1 MDFNYSNLFKPSY
14 LEALCAEYRLRPSKE
29 YGQNYL
35 LSEVPIQAM
44 IEAARVQKN
53 DTIVEVGP
61 GFGVLTLALAPQ
73 VQKVI
78 AFEIE
83 KKIEAY
89 WSIRQTEYPNVEVV
103 WGNVLHQMQNA
114 EFRMQNGTRGILHSS
129 FCIPHS
135 YKVIANV
142 PYQITSQI
150 FRLFLQE
157 VPVRPTWIVT
167 MVQKEVAERICAKR
181 GDMSLLAVS
190 VQYYGVPNIV
200 TKVSR
205 GNFWPIPKVDSAVI
219 SIEVNQNHVRT
230 KEQDV
235 WFFRVVHAAFA
246 HKRKQAW
253 RNMSEELHIEK
264 SVVQDV
270 LKEVVGNE
278 QVRAQDVTV
287 EEWVHISDKLHV

>member
-1 MDFNYSNLFKPSY
+1 MKNKHMDFDYHNLFKPSY

-73 VQKVI
+73 VQKVL

-89 WSIRQTEYPNVEVV
+89 WDVRQKEYPNVEVV
-103 WGNVLHQMQNA
+103 WGNVLHQMQGKANIVP
-114 EFRMQNGTRGILHSS
+114 NT
-129 FCIPHS
+129 

-150 FRLFLQE
+150 FRLFLEE
-157 VPVRPTWIVT
+157 VPVRPACIVT

-190 VQYYGVPNIV
+190 VQYYGTPKIV

-205 GNFWPIPKVDSAVI
+205 GNFWPMPKVDSAVI
-219 SIEVNQNHVRT
+219 AIEVNQNHTST
-230 KEQDV
+230 KERDD
-235 WFFRVVHAAFA
+235 WFFAVVRAAFA

-253 RNMSEELHIEK
+253 RNMSEELGIEK
-264 SVVQDV
+264 EKVQATLKTVVD
-270 LKEVVGNE
+270 NE
-278 QVRAQDVTV
+278 QVRAQDVGV
-287 EEWVHISDKLHV
+287 GEWIEIAKQLQVHKVKSS

>member
-1 MDFNYSNLFKPSY
+1 MDFDYHNLFKPNY
-14 LEALCAEYRLRPSKE
+14 LELLCEQYRLRPSKE

-35 LSEVPIQAM
+35 LSEVPIRAM
-44 IEAARVQKN
+44 IQAAQVQQS

-73 VQKVI
+73 VQKVL

-83 KKIEAY
+83 KKIEGY
-89 WSIRQTEYPNVEVV
+89 WDIRQKEYPNVEVI
-103 WGNVLHQMQNA
+103 WGNVLHQMQGKTN
-114 EFRMQNGTRGILHSS
+114 T
-129 FCIPHS
+129 IPNT

-150 FRLFLQE
+150 FRLFLEE

-181 GDMSLLAVS
+181 GGMSLLAVS
-190 VQYYGVPNIV
+190 VQYYGTPKIV
-200 TKVSR
+200 SKVSR
-205 GNFWPIPKVDSAVI
+205 GNFWPMPKVDSAVI
-219 SIEVNQNHVRT
+219 SIEVNQNHAWTR
-230 KEQDV
+230 EQDV

-264 SVVQDV
+264 NIVQDV
-270 LKEVVGNE
+270 LKTVVGNE

-287 EEWVHISDKLHV
+287 GEWVNISQELQVHIVKSS

>member
-1 MDFNYSNLFKPSY
+1 MDFDYHNLFKPSY

-35 LSEVPIQAM
+35 LSEAPIQAM
-44 IEAARVQKN
+44 IGAACVQQT

-73 VQKVI
+73 VQKVL

-83 KKIEAY
+83 KKIEGY
-89 WSIRQTEYPNVEVV
+89 WDIRQKEYPNVEVV
-103 WGNVLHQMQNA
+103 WGNVLHQMQGKTN
-114 EFRMQNGTRGILHSS
+114 T
-129 FCIPHS
+129 IPDT

-150 FRLFLQE
+150 FRLFLEE
-157 VPVRPTWIVT
+157 VPVRPTCIVT

-190 VQYYGVPNIV
+190 VQYYGAPKIV

-205 GNFWPIPKVDSAVI
+205 GNFWPMPKVDSAVI
-219 SIEVNQNHVRT
+219 SIEVNQNHART
-230 KEQDV
+230 KEQDM

-253 RNMSEELHIEK
+253 KNMSEELHIEK
-264 SVVQDV
+264 SIVQDV
-270 LKEVVGNE
+270 LKTVVGNE

>member
-1 MDFNYSNLFKPSY
+1 MDFDYHNLFKPTY
-14 LEALCAEYRLRPSKE
+14 LAELCAEYRLRPSKE

-35 LSEVPIQAM
+35 LSEMPIQAM
-44 IEAARVQKN
+44 IAAAQAQKT

-73 VQKVI
+73 VKKVL

-83 KKIEAY
+83 KKIEGY
-89 WSIRQTEYPNVEVV
+89 WDIRQKEYSNVEVV
-103 WGNVLHQMQNA
+103 WGNVLYQMQQ
-114 EFRMQNGTRGILHSS
+114 EVDS
-129 FCIPHS
+129 IPNE

-150 FRLFLQE
+150 FRLFLEE
-157 VPVRPTWIVT
+157 VPVRPTCIVT
-167 MVQKEVAERICAKR
+167 MVQKEVAERMCAKR

-190 VQYYGVPNIV
+190 VQYYGTPKIV

-205 GNFWPIPKVDSAVI
+205 GNFWPMPKVDSAVI
-219 SIEVNQNHVRT
+219 SIEVNQSHVWT

-235 WFFRVVHAAFA
+235 WFFNVVHAAFA

-253 RNMSEELHIEK
+253 RNMSDELHIEK

-270 LKEVVGNE
+270 LKTVVGNE

-287 EEWVHISDKLHV
+287 GEWLLIAQELRVHKVKSV